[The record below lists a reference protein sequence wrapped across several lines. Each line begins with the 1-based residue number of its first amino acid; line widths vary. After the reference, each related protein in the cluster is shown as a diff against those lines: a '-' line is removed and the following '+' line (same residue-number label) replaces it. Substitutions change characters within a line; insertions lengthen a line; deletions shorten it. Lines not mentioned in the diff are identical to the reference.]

1 LYLHHTATLIS
12 HRIPKR
18 RSSHSSEGRPPTLP
32 EHRSDVVA
40 RSITRLGHDDRTV
53 QRSGIVA
60 AAVRRVLYVEGPPED
75 RRTTKRSTT
84 LFRPDRSAAIAS
96 RDVVLEK
103 FPARRTSNTLRR
115 LRAHDITR
123 ERNGDR
129 AVFEIDTTL
138 SQEWSGNRISEDR
151 NVRSKCRCSCVLQF
165 TS

>member
-1 LYLHHTATLIS
+1 LKNIS
-12 HRIPKR
+12 KIYGTQR

-96 RDVVLEK
+96 R
-103 FPARRTSNTLRR
+103 PARRTSNTLRR